1 MNFQTPPIY
10 TPQHQPRRS
19 SWKKRLALGILV
31 LALIVPS
38 FLLFKVEKTFSL
50 MNTRVFGKS
59 FRVESDT
66 AGYREENR
74 INILLLG
81 LRGDTGENA
90 GDYLTDTIIVLS
102 IKTNEEKA
110 ALFSIPR
117 DLYVRIPGYNQME
130 KINYAYAYGMQTQ
143 GDGLRLATLTVQR
156 VSGISIDHAVAIDF
170 STFRGLIDAVGGIDV
185 YVPADFTESSQWG
198 YEFRVPKGMNRM
210 DSETALYYARS
221 RYSTNDFDR
230 ARRQQ
235 DIITA
240 LGKKIMTL
248 GILANPIALNR
259 TLNTVA
265 SGVRTDIDFIS
276 MLGLARYA
284 KMITQGNLERFVF
297 EDSKNGLL
305 VSGYANNA
313 YILTPQAGVED
324 YREIKERFKEVFEKK
339 P

>member
-1 MNFQTPPIY
+1 MNSQPPLIY
-10 TPQHQPRRS
+10 IPPQQPRRS
-19 SWKKRLALGILV
+19 SWKKRLALCALV

-50 MNTRVFGKS
+50 INKRVLGKS

-66 AGYREENR
+66 TGYREESR

-81 LRGDTGENA
+81 LRGDTGEDA

-102 IKTNEEKA
+102 IKTNEDKA

-130 KINYAYAYGMQTQ
+130 KINHAYAYGMQIQ

-156 VSGISIDHAVAIDF
+156 VSGINIDHAVAIDF

-198 YEFRVPKGMNRM
+198 YEFRVPKGMNHM

-248 GILANPIALNR
+248 GILTNPIAINR

-265 SGVRTDIDFIS
+265 LGVRTDIDFIS

-284 KMITQGNLERFVF
+284 KVITQGNLERFVF
-297 EDSKNGLL
+297 DDSQNGLL
-305 VSGYANNA
+305 VSGHAENA
-313 YILTPQAGVED
+313 YILSPRVGMED
-324 YREIKERFKEVFEKK
+324 YSEIKKRFKEVFEKK

>member
-1 MNFQTPPIY
+1 MNFQPAQIYASPEPP
-10 TPQHQPRRS
+10 PRRL
-19 SWKKRLALGILV
+19 WKKRLILGAIALV
-31 LALIVPS
+31 LIVPS
-38 FLLFKVEKTFSL
+38 FLLFKVEKTFSFI
-50 MNTRVFGKS
+50 TRNVLGKS
-59 FRVESDT
+59 FTIEGEDAVH
-66 AGYREENR
+66 REKNR

-81 LRGDTGENA
+81 LRGDTGEDA

-117 DLYVRIPGYNQME
+117 DLYVRIPGYNKME
-130 KINYAYAYGMQTQ
+130 KINHAYAYGMQTQ
-143 GDGLRLATLTVQR
+143 GDGLRIATLTVQR
-156 VSGISIDHAVAIDF
+156 VSGINIDHAVAIDF
-170 STFRGLIDAVGGIDV
+170 STFKGLIDAVGGIDI

-240 LGKKIMTL
+240 LGKKVMTL
-248 GILANPIALNR
+248 GIIANPIALNK

-265 SGVRTDIDFIS
+265 AGVRTDIDFIS

-284 KMITQGNLERFVF
+284 KIITQGNLERFVF
-297 EDSKNGLL
+297 DDSHNGLMA
-305 VSGYANNA
+305 SGHANDA
-313 YILTPQAGVED
+313 YILTPKAGMED
-324 YREIKERFKEVFEKK
+324 YREIKKRFIEVFEKK
-339 P
+339 

>member
-1 MNFQTPPIY
+1 M
-10 TPQHQPRRS
+10 
-19 SWKKRLALGILV
+19 LV
-31 LALIVPS
+31 LIVPS
-38 FLLFKVEKTFSL
+38 FLLFKVERTFSL
-50 MNTRVFGKS
+50 ITKNVFGKS
-59 FRVESDT
+59 FTIEGEDAVH
-66 AGYREENR
+66 REENR

-81 LRGDTGENA
+81 LRGDTGEDA

-102 IKTNEEKA
+102 IKTDEEKA

-117 DLYVRIPGYNQME
+117 DLYVRIPGYNKME
-130 KINYAYAYGMQTQ
+130 KINHAYAYGMQTQ

-170 STFRGLIDAVGGIDV
+170 STFKGLIDAVGGVDI

-198 YEFRVPKGMNRM
+198 YEFHVPKGMNHM

-240 LGKKIMTL
+240 LGKRVMTL
-248 GILANPIALNR
+248 GILANPIALNK

-265 SGVRTDIDFIS
+265 AGVRTDIDFIS

-284 KMITQGNLERFVF
+284 KMITQGDLERLVF
-297 EDSKNGLL
+297 DDSQNGLL
-305 VSGYANNA
+305 VSGSANNA
-313 YILTPQAGVED
+313 YILTPKAGMED
-324 YREIKERFKEVFEKK
+324 YHEIKDRFKKVFEKSN
-339 P
+339 